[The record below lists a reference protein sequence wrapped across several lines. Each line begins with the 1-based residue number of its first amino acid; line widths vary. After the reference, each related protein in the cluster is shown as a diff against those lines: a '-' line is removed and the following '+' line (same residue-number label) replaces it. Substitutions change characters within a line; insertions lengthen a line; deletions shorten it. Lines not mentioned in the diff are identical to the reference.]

1 MDFTTTFL
9 ASFSKAP
16 LLPSGTPAESLLG
29 HVYDEKTDS
38 VYHSLLSV
46 SAYGAHYVSLPFS
59 YYIRSLNSY
68 LILYTKNGCGSLQ
81 TADSRFTLKEET
93 LLFLDCRQSFSLS
106 AAGNFWN
113 FETYFCSG
121 SLPAA
126 FYQKQ
131 SGMLYDLSSA
141 AEIRRYFQM
150 LEGNNKNPLYRNPVL
165 DLKCINNLFSDLTLI
180 EEENGQP
187 QKNVP
192 PYLLYMKKCFD
203 YSYANRYSLA
213 AFEDELQISKYRLC
227 REYTTVFGISPLQY
241 LNQRRIDAAKDLL
254 RTTNI
259 PVHEVSTSVG
269 FENTNHF
276 INLFKR
282 SAGMTPNVY
291 RQKHRS

>member
-1 MDFTTTFL
+1 MDFLTTFL

-29 HVYDEKTDS
+29 HVYEEKTDS
-38 VYHSLLSV
+38 VYQPLLSV

-68 LILYTKNGCGSLQ
+68 LILYTQNGCGNLQ
-81 TADSRFTLKEET
+81 TADSQFTLKENT
-93 LLFLDCRQSFSLS
+93 LLFLDCRQPFSL
-106 AAGNFWN
+106 AVAGNFWN
-113 FETYFCSG
+113 FETYFCTG

-131 SGMLYDLSSA
+131 QSMLYDLSSA
-141 AEIRRYFQM
+141 TEICRYFQM
-150 LEGNNKNPLYRNPVL
+150 LEDNNKNPLYRNPVL
-165 DLKCINNLFSDLTLI
+165 DIKCITNLFSDLILM
-180 EEENGQP
+180 EEAGQQP
-187 QKNVP
+187 KKNIP
-192 PYLLYMKKCFD
+192 SYLLYMKKCFD

-213 AFEDELQISKYRLC
+213 AFEEELQISKYRLC
-227 REYTTVFGISPLQY
+227 REFATIFGISPLQY
-241 LNQRRIDAAKDLL
+241 LNQQRLDAAKDLL
-254 RTTNI
+254 RSTNI

-282 SAGMTPNVY
+282 ETGMTPNVY